1 MINRK
6 VTVVFWGR
14 ETVTNEEMYKVTEK
28 RTEVRTV
35 TNEEMYKVT
44 DDQLDSTTWGC
55 IFTSYVFDIDVKIC
69 MR

>member
-14 ETVTNEEMYKVTEK
+14 E
-28 RTEVRTV
+28 TV